1 MKRFSLLVV
10 LQFPFLFFT
19 SSALADSIT
28 INSSAS
34 ETTNNSGSATQD
46 ISPVAAWAS
55 ALGGSSWISFANAG
69 EVPNGTAVTFTDTFN
84 LSGPVT
90 GATLRVLADD
100 TASVIVNGTT
110 IFAANLNGSYP
121 TCSSVPIGC
130 LTSSEGVFTL
140 AQLQPYLNVGSNT
153 ISFTVYQ
160 EAGDGYGL
168 DYSGSFTTGT
178 TTVPESGTFV
188 LVGCGLIGVACG
200 HVVHSL
206 GSSRKLRLE

>member
-1 MKRFSLLVV
+1 MKRFSLFLV
-10 LQFPFLFFT
+10 LQFPFLFLT

-34 ETTNNSGSATQD
+34 ETTNSSGSPTQD
-46 ISPVAAWAS
+46 ISPVSAWAPAFS
-55 ALGGSSWISFANAG
+55 GSSWISFANAG

-84 LSGPVT
+84 LSGLVT

-121 TCSSVPIGC
+121 ICSSVPIGC
-130 LTSSEGVFTL
+130 LTNTEGVFTL

-178 TTVPESGTFV
+178 TTVPEAGTFL
-188 LVGCGLIGVACG
+188 LVGCGLICLACG

-206 GSSRKLRLE
+206 RSSRKLRLG

>member
-10 LQFPFLFFT
+10 LQFPFLFLT

-34 ETTNNSGSATQD
+34 ETTNNSGSPTQD
-46 ISPVAAWAS
+46 ISPVPAWAPS
-55 ALGGSSWISFANAG
+55 PRRIKLDLLCKRWRGSQW
-69 EVPNGTAVTFTDTFN
+69 NGRDFYRHLH

-130 LTSSEGVFTL
+130 
-140 AQLQPYLNVGSNT
+140 P
-153 ISFTVYQ
+153 
-160 EAGDGYGL
+160 D
-168 DYSGSFTTGT
+168 
-178 TTVPESGTFV
+178 ES
-188 LVGCGLIGVACG
+188 
-200 HVVHSL
+200 
-206 GSSRKLRLE
+206 

>member
-1 MKRFSLLVV
+1 MKRFALLVV
-10 LQFPFLFFT
+10 LQFPFLFLT
-19 SSALADSIT
+19 SSALADSIA

-34 ETTNNSGSATQD
+34 ETTNNSGSPTQD
-46 ISPVAAWAS
+46 ISPVPAWAP

-69 EVPNGTAVTFTDTFN
+69 EVPNGTGVTFTDTFN
-84 LSGPVT
+84 LSGPVA

-130 LTSSEGVFTL
+130 LTSTEGVFTL

-178 TTVPESGTFV
+178 ATVPESGTFV
-188 LVGCGLIGVACG
+188 LVGCGFIGLACG
-200 HVVHSL
+200 NVVHSL
-206 GSSRKLRLE
+206 RGFRKLRLG

>member
-10 LQFPFLFFT
+10 LQFPFLFLT

-34 ETTNNSGSATQD
+34 ETTNNSGSPTQD
-46 ISPVAAWAS
+46 ISPVSAWAPAFS
-55 ALGGSSWISFANAG
+55 GSSWISFATG
-69 EVPNGTAVTFTDTFN
+69 EVPDGTAVTFTDTFN
-84 LSGPVT
+84 LSGLVT

-100 TASVIVNGTT
+100 TASVIVNGTI

-130 LTSSEGVFTL
+130 LTSTEGVFTL

-153 ISFTVYQ
+153 ISFTV
-160 EAGDGYGL
+160 
-168 DYSGSFTTGT
+168 
-178 TTVPESGTFV
+178 
-188 LVGCGLIGVACG
+188 
-200 HVVHSL
+200 
-206 GSSRKLRLE
+206 